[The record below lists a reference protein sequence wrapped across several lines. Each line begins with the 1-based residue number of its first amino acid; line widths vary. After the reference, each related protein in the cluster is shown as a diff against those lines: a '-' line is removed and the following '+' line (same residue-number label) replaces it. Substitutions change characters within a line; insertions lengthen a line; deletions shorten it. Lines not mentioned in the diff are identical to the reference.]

1 MWHSKVAGIGGWW
14 ALGPGYLSPK
24 TLWSTVPLGK
34 REWARDGQ
42 RVRGGKRS
50 RRKKNSVASRS
61 KKQAAEKEDRKWR
74 TWMQVKQPEKVWEWK
89 VAGLRKSFFFFCN
102 PLSFPLIILSSL
114 YLFSITPQ
122 IAPRS
127 CIMWNHNNN
136 HNASTVINIPPYILP
151 QRRRE
156 RHWEWFASSEGSSH
170 YYIPTSSNIN
180 AHWAQYSNMSS
191 SEMALSGWI
200 ANKID

>member
-1 MWHSKVAGIGGWW
+1 M
-14 ALGPGYLSPK
+14 SP
-24 TLWSTVPLGK
+24 
-34 REWARDGQ
+34 
-42 RVRGGKRS
+42 RS
-50 RRKKNSVASRS
+50 RVFITYNPLIHCAFGKEGVREGWSKSERREEVEEEKNSVASRS

-74 TWMQVKQPEKVWEWK
+74 TWMQVKQPEKVWERK

-114 YLFSITPQ
+114 YLFSIAPQ